1 MINVSQERPII
12 IDGSRG
18 VGWNRDLGDMWEA
31 MFEPPAKTNPD
42 NPGQTQDTSLPQPE
56 VE

>member
-1 MINVSQERPII
+1 MSQERPII